1 MNFHRRLTSACLLL
15 LITAS
20 LACGGTESAVDAGP
34 GPDAGPDSG
43 TGAGGAAGTGGMG
56 GSGGEAG
63 SGTDAGTD
71 AGVESRVVF
80 VTPTLHSAKLGG
92 LDGADQICASH
103 AGAAGLEGEFKAW
116 LSVATL
122 SAAERLTHSTVPYV
136 LVDGTTVANDW
147 DDLVDRSLAA
157 PINLDAEGFP
167 RGGDTWTGTLAIG
180 DAYTAGDCAAFTSDS
195 GGDALCGS
203 SASINAAWSQSTTP
217 PCSTALR
224 LYCFEQ

>member
-1 MNFHRRLTSACLLL
+1 MTFRRRLTSALLLL
-15 LITAS
+15 LITA
-20 LACGGTESAVDAGP
+20 LPACGGSESAADAGP

-43 TGAGGAAGTGGMG
+43 TGAGGT
-56 GSGGEAG
+56 
-63 SGTDAGTD
+63 AGTD

-80 VTPTLHSAKLGG
+80 VTPTLHNANIGG

-122 SAAERLTHSTVPYV
+122 SAAERLTHSNVPYV

-157 PINLDAEGFP
+157 PINLDAEGVP

-180 DAYTAGDCAAFTSDS
+180 DAYTVGDCAAFTSNS
-195 GGDALCGS
+195 GGNALCGS
-203 SASINAAWSQSTTP
+203 SGSTNAAWSQSATP
-217 PCSTALR
+217 SCSTALR